1 MSGEVINVISFHIC
15 LQEDEI
21 VTKANSAM
29 QTLIE
34 KIHSDEIQRNRSRV
48 SEINNLIDHYRD
60 ELENIEPGAM

>member
-1 MSGEVINVISFHIC
+1 MVCLIGDFPLIF